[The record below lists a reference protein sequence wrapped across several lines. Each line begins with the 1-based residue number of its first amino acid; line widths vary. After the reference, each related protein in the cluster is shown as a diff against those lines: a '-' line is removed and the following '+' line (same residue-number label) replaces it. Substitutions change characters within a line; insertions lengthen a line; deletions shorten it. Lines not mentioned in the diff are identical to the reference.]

1 MRLKQACTNARIS
14 LRKRISSKHKLSQSL
29 HKNENEIDISNKP
42 APSESNAD
50 DTLNERSNETPNETA
65 NETRETVWNE
75 TNDIDYDEDFERPS
89 IFDVLS
95 LYRDA

>member
-1 MRLKQACTNARIS
+1 MFSLSIECSYTTSERKSVFINKSLKRVVDNKARWKE
-14 LRKRISSKHKLSQSL
+14 RR
-29 HKNENEIDISNKP
+29 
-42 APSESNAD
+42 ESI
-50 DTLNERSNETPNETA
+50 P